1 MARFS
6 DEFRAQAILM
16 LDAAGWPDRRG
27 ALVIVAR
34 QLGIKH
40 QTLSNWA
47 RRVQNPPPQNMLQK
61 KGFDL
66 MQAIRDELQAI
77 LEELPNARPD
87 ADFKE
92 LATSFGIFVDKLQ
105 LLEGKATER
114 VELLTE
120 QERTDR
126 LAAIFEAA
134 RTRRDGRDSEVLQ

>member
-1 MARFS
+1 
-6 DEFRAQAILM
+6 
-16 LDAAGWPDRRG
+16 
-27 ALVIVAR
+27 
-34 QLGIKH
+34 
-40 QTLSNWA
+40 
-47 RRVQNPPPQNMLQK
+47 
-61 KGFDL
+61 